1 MGIKSC
7 LVGDMFLLLRM
18 VLLGERGE
26 VNLSDRW
33 RQRRKRCYEWLNRLD
48 RADGTEK
55 NLDEMLRRV
64 LGNPDKKRKALE
76 RRLGRPEGVPVRQLK
91 DSEMCEKSEPLIDVF
106 EDQES
111 VTVVT
116 ELIGIDKS
124 NLDLHATQDRLTI
137 SIDSPDRKHY
147 REVKLPTRVDVG
159 SSSSRLK
166 NGVLE
171 IRLRKLREELVAR

>member
-1 MGIKSC
+1 
-7 LVGDMFLLLRM
+7 MFLLLRT

-48 RADGTEK
+48 KDERTGRS
-55 NLDEMLRRV
+55 LDEMLRRV
-64 LGNPDKKRKALE
+64 LGNPDEKRKAIE
-76 RRLGRPEGVPVRQLK
+76 HCSGKPEGIVVPRLK
-91 DSEMCEKSEPLIDVF
+91 DSGTSERSEPLIDVF

-124 NLDLHATQDRLTI
+124 NLDLHATQDRLII
-137 SIDSPDRKHY
+137 SIDSPDRQHY
-147 REVKLPTRVDVG
+147 REIKLPTRVDVA
-159 SSSSRLK
+159 SSSSKLK

-171 IRLRKLREELVAR
+171 IRLRKLREELVVR